1 MRITRFASM
10 RAYVLILV
18 AAGIATGSIAL
29 VLTAVVPLV
38 FVLQGTLSTT
48 PTVDGTVEINRELSP
63 PTPLPG
69 QPVEVTLT
77 VKNTGE
83 RSISDLR
90 LVDGVPE
97 ELGVTAGSPRA
108 AGAVSAGGEF
118 SHSYTLQADRG
129 SYAFDDVAVR
139 ARNSNGTR
147 LVDETLAATGETAF
161 ECQVDIE
168 EIPLQQTTN
177 YTGQLPTDTGG
188 PGVEFYATRDHQ
200 PEDPVSR
207 IDWRSYAKTGEL
219 ATIDYR
225 EQHAAH
231 ITVLT
236 DSRQPAHAA
245 ADPTSP
251 TGATLSAYAAT
262 IALNVLISE
271 GHEVSLG
278 ALGIVDPQT
287 GTGPPAWVPPE
298 AGTAFAAHATAV
310 CNAAATGGG
319 GETQHAEPAAEPGAA
334 ADGDDAA
341 AADGSA
347 DAEAAYLTDGG
358 DASTDEV
365 DGEAGTNKTADSEGG
380 SAGAS
385 DDNSESAQAGDT
397 GSESTQPADAAD
409 EWRRVRSLV
418 PGGAQVV
425 LCTPA
430 TDEPVVDL
438 VESLRGDGHEV
449 TILSPQT
456 TPATVGGRTVALGRA
471 VRLEQLRLL
480 GATVIDWDSDENLRS
495 ALARILGPGA
505 G

>member
-1 MRITRFASM
+1 MRVTRFASM
-10 RAYVLILV
+10 RAYVLVLV

-29 VLTAVVPLV
+29 VLAAVVPLV

-48 PTVDGTVEINRELSP
+48 PTVDGTVEISRDLSP

-77 VKNTGE
+77 VENTGE
-83 RSISDLR
+83 RAISDLR

-108 AGAVSAGGEF
+108 AGAVSSGGEF

-147 LVDETLAATGETAF
+147 LIDETLAATGETAF
-161 ECQVDIE
+161 ECRVDIE

-219 ATIDYR
+219 ATIDFR

-262 IALNVLISE
+262 IALDVLISE

-298 AGTAFAAHATAV
+298 VGTAFAAHATAV

-319 GETQHAEPAAEPGAA
+319 GETQHAEQADEPTAGS
-334 ADGDDAA
+334 DDAA
-341 AADGSA
+341 AAST

-358 DASTDEV
+358 DASTDEA
-365 DGEAGTNKTADSEGG
+365 DSEDGTNKTADSEGG
-380 SAGAS
+380 LSVAS
-385 DDNSESAQAGDT
+385 DDRSESAPAGDT
-397 GSESTQPADAAD
+397 GSESTQPADTGD
-409 EWRRVRSLV
+409 EWSRVRSLV

-449 TILSPQT
+449 TVFSPQT

-471 VRLEQLRLL
+471 IRLEQLRLL
-480 GATVIDWDSDENLRS
+480 GATVIDWDSDENLRA